1 LGKDQLG
8 DESISLPKFVS
19 SEDFVDLHD
28 IVKRNA
34 KKDSAWEL
42 EITKVASMEP
52 SQIQQFIEHPIKAC
66 AIL

>member
-1 LGKDQLG
+1 MKA
-8 DESISLPKFVS
+8 ISLPKFVS
-19 SEDFVDLHD
+19 FEDIVHLHD
-28 IVKRNA
+28 IVKLNA

-52 SQIQQFIEHPIKAC
+52 GQIQQFIDHPIKAC